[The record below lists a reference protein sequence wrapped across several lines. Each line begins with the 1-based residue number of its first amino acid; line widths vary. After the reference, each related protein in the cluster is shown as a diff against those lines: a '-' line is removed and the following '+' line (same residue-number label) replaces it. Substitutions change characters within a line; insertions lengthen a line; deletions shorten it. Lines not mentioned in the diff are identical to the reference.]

1 MSRLDDVPA
10 SSFDLPGRFAC
21 MSTDHPKLM
30 EKLAIESFPA
40 EAIHAG
46 DPQTEA
52 PEVLVLH
59 MNLAELVVET
69 PQEKTVWV

>member
-1 MSRLDDVPA
+1 
-10 SSFDLPGRFAC
+10 
-21 MSTDHPKLM
+21 M